1 MEREAIKR
9 MSYGVSDFLLVQETT
24 YTMSIDKWIGADY
37 VLYRV
42 TESNLEEL
50 RNDKG
55 KQVNLAMPN

>member
-55 KQVNLAMPN
+55 KQVNLGMPN